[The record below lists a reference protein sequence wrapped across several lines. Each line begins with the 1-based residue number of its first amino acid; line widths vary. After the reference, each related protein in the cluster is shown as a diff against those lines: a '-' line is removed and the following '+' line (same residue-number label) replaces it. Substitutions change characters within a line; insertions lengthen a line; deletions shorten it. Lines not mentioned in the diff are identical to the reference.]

1 MTNSIEKATAY
12 LLKLEADRA
21 AAIAASEEKM
31 REAMLIKTREE
42 GFREAME
49 IFGLTLTPE
58 KARVETGKVRGGKR
72 RNIREMIITELSF
85 SGIPKTTHQLS
96 QAIDYLPTRTEAVLK
111 RLETEGIVEN
121 QDNHWEAI
129 GKAVVRSNG
138 HAKAV

>member
-1 MTNSIEKATAY
+1 VTNSIEKATAY

-58 KARVETGKVRGGKR
+58 KAGVETGKVRGGKR

-85 SGIPKTTHQLS
+85 SGIPQTKDQLS
-96 QAIDYLPTRTEAVLK
+96 EAIDYLPTKTEAVLK
-111 RLETEGIVEN
+111 HLETEGIVQN
-121 QDNHWEAI
+121 RNGHWEAVEKPVI
-129 GKAVVRSNG
+129 QSNG